1 MNFCGF
7 FFCGE
12 MTMDEAGQRASQ
24 LLRERIAREIFF
36 WKATAVGR
44 ENRRE
49 ERAIL
54 TDIASNHDMPFCA
67 RCTGK
72 RGGELSIMALCKSP
86 ECFRCVFW
94 RIWALT
100 HSASCKA
107 CCMGVQAAKK
117 RADMQGRM

>member
-1 MNFCGF
+1 
-7 FFCGE
+7 
-12 MTMDEAGQRASQ
+12 MDEAGQRASQ

-36 WKATAVGR
+36 WKARAVGR

-72 RGGELSIMALCKSP
+72 RGGELSIMALQV
-86 ECFRCVFW
+86 FRMLQMRVLAHVG
-94 RIWALT
+94 IDALCLVQGLL
-100 HSASCKA
+100 HGCASGKKEGRYA
-107 CCMGVQAAKK
+107 GEDVASLHGVEK
-117 RADMQGRM
+117 